1 MKMAAAVVC
10 VTEMAVMDLWLWLN
24 VEPET
29 LFKTADPLKPEFK
42 RVYLRLAARFLGR
55 DSWWLY
61 SRYNMAWC

>member
-10 VTEMAVMDLWLWLN
+10 VTEMAVIDLWLWLN

-42 RVYLRLAARFLGR
+42 RLPQTCCSDSGKRFIAL
-55 DSWWLY
+55 
-61 SRYNMAWC
+61 